1 MADIGGDTYE
11 KLGIIGTLVVSGGA
25 MVRWLLGDRKSIEQ
39 KLADAETRERETS
52 QKRSSDL
59 LKASEM
65 LAESSSIIKDSLAE
79 NTRSIDKNSEELQGL
94 QREFEILQ
102 TQLHELA
109 RVSQCS
115 TKS

>member
-11 KLGIIGTLVVSGGA
+11 KLGIIGTLIVIGGA
-25 MVRWLLGDRKSIEQ
+25 MVRWLLGDRKSIEK
-39 KLADAETRERETS
+39 KLMEAENRERETS

-79 NTRSIDKNSEELQGL
+79 NTRSIDKNSEELKGL

-102 TQLHELA
+102 TQLIELA
-109 RVSQCS
+109 KVSQCS